1 MRRLL
6 PLLLVPGTA
15 LLLAAAWATGQETQ
29 DDAKAMAIKAA
40 TYLTS
45 VGPEK
50 AFPEFNAKDGPWHD
64 RELYVVALDGNGVM
78 VVNGALPGMI
88 GKPMLTPKDV
98 NGKEFNREMV
108 EIKDQRWVRFTWRN
122 PLTNAMQLKAQ
133 YMVRVGEYVAG
144 DGAYIDKPA
153 D

>member
-6 PLLLVPGTA
+6 PLLLAPAMA
-15 LLLAAAWATGQETQ
+15 LLLAAAWATNQATP

-40 TYLTS
+40 GYLTS

-88 GKPMLTPKDV
+88 GKPMLTLKDV

-108 EIKDQRWVRFTWRN
+108 DIKDQGWVRFTWRN

-133 YMVRVGEYVAG
+133 YIVRVGEYVVG
-144 DGAYIDKPA
+144 VGAYVEKPA
-153 D
+153 E